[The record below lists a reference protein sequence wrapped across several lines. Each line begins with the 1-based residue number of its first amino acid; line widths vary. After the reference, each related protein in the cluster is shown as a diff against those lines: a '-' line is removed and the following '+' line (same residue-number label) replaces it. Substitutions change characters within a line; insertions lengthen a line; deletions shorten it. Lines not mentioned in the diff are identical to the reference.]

1 MRRIATLAVVVAA
14 LAGGA
19 AIALGQGTSPIT
31 MTVDAKV
38 TPNKAGTK
46 KKPQGVKLAVTAKF
60 DIPEAYDP
68 PLVDRVTVLFPK
80 GGLYNGAK
88 YPKCSETVLARK
100 GVSGCPKGSI
110 MGKGSGKAMADDV
123 PTYPKVTIVNG
134 GARRVYFYTV
144 MTNPARVQAPIVAK
158 VTKLGGG
165 RWSYRV
171 EADIPRS
178 LQIVAGVPIVLH
190 ELTLSGGKG
199 DWLATTSCPADKR
212 WRYHAEGVFTTGET
226 IVYDDSV
233 PCR

>member
-1 MRRIATLAVVVAA
+1 MRRIAFVVVA
-14 LAGGA
+14 LVTVAGGSA
-19 AIALGQGTSPIT
+19 MARAQGTSPIT
-31 MTVDAKV
+31 MSLDATV

-46 KKPQGVKLAVTAKF
+46 KHPQGVKLAVTAKF
-60 DIPEAYDP
+60 DISEAYDP
-68 PLVDRVTVLFPK
+68 PLVDPVTVLFPK

-88 YPKCSETVLARK
+88 YPKCSETTLARK

-144 MTNPARVQAPIVAK
+144 LTNPARVQAPIVGK
-158 VTKLGGG
+158 ITKLSGQY
-165 RWSYRV
+165 SYKLQ
-171 EADIPRS
+171 AQIPKS
-178 LQIVAGVPIVLH
+178 LQIVAGVPIVLY

-212 WRYHAEGVFTTGET
+212 WRYHAEGLFTTGET
-226 IVYDDSV
+226 IIYDDSV

>member
-1 MRRIATLAVVVAA
+1 MRRLAA
-14 LAGGA
+14 LAVAVAAVGGGA
-19 AIALGQGTSPIT
+19 AAALAQQTSPIT

-46 KKPQGVKLAVTAKF
+46 QRPQGVKLAVTAKF

-88 YPKCSETVLARK
+88 YPKCSKTRLARK

-134 GARRVYFYTV
+134 GAKRVYFYTV
-144 MTNPARVQAPIVAK
+144 MTNPARVQAPIVGRI
-158 VTKLGGG
+158 TKLRG
-165 RWSYRV
+165 RYSYKV
-171 EADIPRS
+171 QADIPKS
-178 LQIVAGVPIVLH
+178 LQIVAGVPTVLH

-199 DWLATTSCPADKR
+199 DWLATTSCPRDKR